1 MSLEALREEIVG
13 CKKCP
18 RLIEWC
24 EGARGRNP
32 ASNDYDYWGKPV
44 PGFGDPKGRL
54 LIIGL
59 APGQHGANRTG
70 RPFTG
75 DRAGDW
81 LYQALYRYGFANRA
95 TSIGTGDGMQLKDVY
110 ITNVVKCAPP
120 NDRPVGAEFK
130 ECSPYL
136 TREIR
141 LQKKTQIVL
150 TLGRNSF
157 DRFKMAAK
165 SLGVETKGM
174 VFKHGAIYSLGEG
187 QPIVIATYHSSQ
199 RNTNTGRLTP
209 EMWDGIFKNIR
220 SMLGDKEE
228 A

>member
-1 MSLEALREEIVG
+1 MSLEALREDIVG

-24 EGARGRNP
+24 KGAQGRNP
-32 ASNDYDYWGKPV
+32 ASKDYDYWGKPV

-54 LIIGL
+54 LIVGL

-81 LYQALYRYGFANRA
+81 LYEALYRYGFASRA
-95 TSIGTGDGMQLKDVY
+95 TSIGSGDGMQLKDVY

-120 NDRPVGAEFK
+120 NDKPVGEEFK
-130 ECSPYL
+130 ACSPYL
-136 TREIR
+136 TREIG
-141 LQKKTQIVL
+141 LLKKTQIVL
-150 TLGRNSF
+150 TLGRSSF
-157 DRFKMAAK
+157 DRFKTAAK
-165 SLGVETKGM
+165 GLGVETKGM

-187 QPIVIATYHSSQ
+187 RPIVMATYHSSQ

-209 EMWDGIFKNIR
+209 EMWDEVFKNIR